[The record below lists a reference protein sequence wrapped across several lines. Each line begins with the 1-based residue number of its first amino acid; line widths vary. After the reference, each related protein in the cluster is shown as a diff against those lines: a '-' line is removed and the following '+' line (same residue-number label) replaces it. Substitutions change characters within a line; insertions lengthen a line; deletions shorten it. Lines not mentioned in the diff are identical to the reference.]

1 MRGPTG
7 PNPHNIMEKATQ
19 ENYLAIMLESYE
31 NQLAQ
36 VEETLTKMDQH
47 RTQLEQQRELFTRDV
62 ETLREYLGLDEE
74 TEETR
79 EASEQITLVTD
90 EE

>member
-1 MRGPTG
+1 MQ
-7 PNPHNIMEKATQ
+7 KATQ

-36 VEETLTKMDQH
+36 VEETLTKIDQH
-47 RTQLEQQRELFTRDV
+47 KQQLLQQRDLFSMDIA
-62 ETLREYLGLDEE
+62 TLREYLGLEDE

-79 EASEQITLVTD
+79 ETASQISLVTTTEED
-90 EE
+90 EEE